1 MRSLV
6 TLAMSLTLSCAAL
19 GQASRTSPQ
28 TVEVPSG
35 RLHLKGF
42 LWKPAGPGPF
52 PAVFFNHGR
61 SNGPQQHT
69 RKLTITEAA
78 QVLGPVFVK
87 HGYVFLYLFR
97 RGEGLSAD
105 QGPFIGDLL
114 EREAAAKGEEARK
127 HLQVVLLTTDHLDD
141 ARAGLSF
148 LKSLPEVDAH
158 RVAVAGHSF
167 GGQLTLL
174 CAERDPTLRAAVAF
188 GPAAGSWDGSPELR
202 ERLLVAT
209 RKLAVP
215 VLLIHPA
222 NDYSIAPGRA
232 MDAELTRLAKPH
244 LLKIYPAVGKTPSDG
259 HNFLYTDVALW
270 ESDVFQ
276 FLDQHLAH

>member
-114 EREAAAKGEEARK
+114 EREEAAHGEEGRK
-127 HLQVVLLTTDHLDD
+127 RLLLHLVKTDHLDD
-141 ARAGLSF
+141 ACAGLAF
-148 LKSLPEVDAH
+148 LKALAIVDQQRIAI
-158 RVAVAGHSF
+158 AGHSF
-167 GGQLTLL
+167 
-174 CAERDPTLRAAVAF
+174 
-188 GPAAGSWDGSPELR
+188 
-202 ERLLVAT
+202 
-209 RKLAVP
+209 
-215 VLLIHPA
+215 
-222 NDYSIAPGRA
+222 
-232 MDAELTRLAKPH
+232 
-244 LLKIYPAVGKTPSDG
+244 
-259 HNFLYTDVALW
+259 
-270 ESDVFQ
+270 
-276 FLDQHLAH
+276 